1 MEPNGK
7 EPKRTN
13 RPVGRPRLDP
23 DPEDIGRVR
32 KKVAVFLVED
42 DAAALFSLDIAETP
56 SLI

>member
-7 EPKRTN
+7 EPKRPN
-13 RPVGRPRLDP
+13 RPVCGPWLDR

-42 DAAALFSLDIAETP
+42 DTAALSSLDIAETP